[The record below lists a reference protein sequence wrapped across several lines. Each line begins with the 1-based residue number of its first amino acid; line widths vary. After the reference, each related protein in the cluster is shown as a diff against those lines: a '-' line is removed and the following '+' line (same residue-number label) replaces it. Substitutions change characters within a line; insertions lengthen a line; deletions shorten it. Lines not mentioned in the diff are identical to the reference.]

1 MTRFE
6 PNPRYA
12 TKLRLIATLIGA
24 AILICVVLLATLLRL
39 DREISVRGAAIMVI
53 VTVLLDVMWWLP
65 AVFLAGPY
73 CRSLKYEI
81 QEEEVIVRG
90 GIWTRTVK
98 HVPYRTVTNLTVK
111 RGLLDRW
118 LGLGTLDIQTAGMS
132 GTSSAEQSLAGLEN
146 AQEAY
151 ALVAAELRRFR
162 GNMAP
167 TAAEIEDEAVP
178 SAEVLRAILADVRA
192 IREALERRT

>member
-1 MTRFE
+1 
-6 PNPRYA
+6 
-12 TKLRLIATLIGA
+12 LIATLIGA

-53 VTVLLDVMWWLP
+53 VTVLLDLLWWLP